1 MKPLHDKVAIVTGA
15 SRGIGRSIALHL
27 AEAGAHVVVTY
38 ASSQDK
44 AEAVVDDVQQH
55 NVKGLAVQTDVRS
68 LDSIQHLF
76 TEVKD
81 QLGRIDLLVNNA
93 AGKNIFKPTA
103 EMTVEEYDSMFDIT
117 RGVYFMLQQA
127 AEQLEDGGSII
138 NISSGV
144 TRQAMAGG
152 GAYGG
157 CKAAIEQFTQS
168 LAHELGDRG
177 IRVNAVLP
185 GVTKTDGLVLKQ
197 EQIDQ
202 LKQQTPLGRLG
213 EPEDVAEVVAF
224 LVSEQ
229 ARWITAQL
237 IGVNGGVV

>member
-44 AEAVVDDVQQH
+44 AEAVVDNIQQH
-55 NVKGLAVQTDVRS
+55 DVKGLAVQTDVRS

-76 TEVKD
+76 AEVKD

-138 NISSGV
+138 NISSGA

-185 GVTKTDGLVLKQ
+185 GVAKTDGLVLEQ

-213 EPEDVAEVVAF
+213 EPEDLAEVVAF
-224 LVSEQ
+224 LVSEP

>member
-44 AEAVVDDVQQH
+44 AEAVVDDIQQH
-55 NVKGLAVQTDVRS
+55 EVKGLAVQTDVRS

-103 EMTVEEYDSMFDIT
+103 KMTVEEYDSMFDIT

-138 NISSGV
+138 NISSGA

-185 GVTKTDGLVLKQ
+185 GVTKTDGLVLEQ
-197 EQIDQ
+197 DQIDQ

-213 EPEDVAEVVAF
+213 EPEDIAEVVAF